1 MQIERNS
8 VWLVTGIDGIKDDTY
23 RVLEYYASND
33 LLILFRLHDGNGLEK
48 PIPVEFS
55 IFLESA
61 KYGKSKTS
69 SYLMPFYQVI
79 SEEEIPPAHRDK
91 RNKRF
96 ELIYDLISNPN
107 FLLDVVLS
115 QRSKI
120 VSSHAKERGVYVQK
134 IYRSLN
140 QYWRYGQEINALLP
154 AYKYCGGSGE
164 PRLCGKAKRGA
175 PIKLSTPSML
185 VPLGMNTTEEDKVK
199 FLLGMKKYG
208 LKGKKI
214 SLSRVYEQMLK
225 EFYPDEL
232 QAAEKENRDPEIPSI
247 RSFRYWIKKLI
258 PEAELIR
265 KQTTV
270 GDFERNRRGLR
281 GAATDHTEVPG
292 SCFELDATVLD
303 IHVVSEFNRNHVLG
317 RPTVYCV
324 VDKESRMIVGLHIS
338 MEYASWR
345 AGRQALVNSFTSKK
359 AYCARFGIAI
369 DESEWPCHHIPQR
382 LLCDRG
388 EFICNKPE
396 ELAVPLIGH
405 LSIAPPYRADL
416 KGIVEHRFQIL
427 NEKLVH
433 ELMGT
438 TRGRHYIRG
447 DRDPRLDAT
456 LTLSEVTKLLIDQV
470 LEHNSSIFDGLAG
483 QTLLLVESGLPPTPL
498 NYWNTHLKRH
508 RHALNKADEADIR
521 ARLLPVELVS
531 MTSKGI
537 RLNDD
542 MYYECDR
549 AEFEDWKVI
558 ARTNGRW
565 KLEARIDQDNASF
578 IYARL
583 HPGEGFTRCTLM
595 TRSSSFEERHRA
607 DVLYFEDWKKV
618 SKKLSKPT
626 SKSIERHNRRKTIT
640 ANARE
645 ELKQEPALKTKT
657 EKKRGIKENRREA
670 IMKARISSDNGVH
683 TGSLDYRSSVDRL
696 TDDKVNSVVSL
707 LKKNRSDNR
716 ET

>member
-1 MQIERNS
+1 MQVERNS
-8 VWLVTGIDGIKDDTY
+8 VWQVTGIDGIRDDTY
-23 RVLEYYASND
+23 RVLEHDANND

-48 PIPVEFS
+48 PVPVEFS

-61 KYGKSKTS
+61 KCGKSKKS
-69 SYLMPFYQVI
+69 GYSIPFYQLV
-79 SEEEIPPAHRDK
+79 SEEDISPAHRDK

-96 ELIYDLISNPN
+96 ELIHDLVSNPE
-107 FLLDVVLS
+107 FLHDVVLS

-120 VSSHAKERGVYVQK
+120 VASHAKGRGVYVQK
-134 IYRSLN
+134 IYRLLN
-140 QYWRYGQEINALLP
+140 QFWRYGQEINALLP
-154 AYKYCGGSGE
+154 AYKHCGGLGK
-164 PRLCGKAKRGA
+164 PRLSGKAKRGA
-175 PIKLSTPSML
+175 PIQLSTPSMV
-185 VPLGMNTTEEDKVK
+185 VPLGMNTTEEDKAK

-208 LKGKKI
+208 LKGKKV
-214 SLSRVYEQMLK
+214 SLSRAYEQMLK
-225 EFYPDEL
+225 EFYADEL
-232 QAAEKENRDPEIPSI
+232 QAAEKENRDPEIPSL

-265 KQTTV
+265 KQTTA
-270 GDFERNRRGLR
+270 GDFNRNRRGLR

-292 SCFELDATVLD
+292 SCFELDATVID
-303 IHVVSEFNRNHVLG
+303 VHIVSEFNRNHVLG
-317 RPTVYCV
+317 RPTVYCL
-324 VDKESRMIVGLHIS
+324 VDKESRMIVGLHVS

-359 AYCARFGIAI
+359 AYCARFGIEI
-369 DESEWPCHHIPQR
+369 EESEWPCHHIPQR

-416 KGIVEHRFQIL
+416 KGIVEQRFQIL

-483 QTLLLVESGLPPTPL
+483 QTPLLVESGLPPTPL
-498 NYWNTHLKRH
+498 NYWNIHLKRH
-508 RHALNKADEADIR
+508 RHALNKADEAEIR

-549 AEFEDWKVI
+549 AEVEDWKVI
-558 ARTNGRW
+558 ARSNGSW

-578 IYARL
+578 IYVRL
-583 HPGEGFTRCTLM
+583 RPSEGFTRCTLM
-595 TRSSSFEERHRA
+595 SRSSNFDERHIA

-618 SKKLSKPT
+618 AKKGFKPT
-626 SKSIERHNRRKTIT
+626 SKSIERHNRRKTII
-640 ANARE
+640 ANATE
-645 ELKQEPALKTKT
+645 ELKKEPALKTKT
-657 EKKRGIKENRREA
+657 EKKFGIKEHRREA
-670 IMKARISSDNGVH
+670 IMEARIASDDSSYTEPSENQ
-683 TGSLDYRSSVDRL
+683 SSVDRL
-696 TDDKVNSVVSL
+696 TADKSNKAVSL
-707 LKKNRSDNR
+707 LKRVRSSNN

>member
-1 MQIERNS
+1 MQVERNS
-8 VWLVTGIDGIKDDTY
+8 VWLVTRVDGIKDGKY
-23 RVLEYYASND
+23 RVLEHYANDD
-33 LLILFRLHDGNGLEK
+33 LLILFRLHDGKGLEK
-48 PIPVEFS
+48 PVPVEYPL
-55 IFLESA
+55 FLESA
-61 KYGKSKTS
+61 KYGNSKTS
-69 SYLMPFYQVI
+69 SYPTPFYQLT
-79 SEEEIPPAHRDK
+79 SEEEISPVHRDK
-91 RNKRF
+91 RNKRL
-96 ELIYDLISNPN
+96 EMIHDLICNPE
-107 FLLDVVLS
+107 FLLDVALN

-120 VSSHAKERGVYVQK
+120 VASHANTRGIYVQK

-140 QYWRYGQEINALLP
+140 QYWRFGQEINALLP
-154 AYKYCGGSGE
+154 AYKHCGGSGK
-164 PRLCGKAKRGA
+164 PRLSGEAKRGA
-175 PIKLSTPSML
+175 PIQLTTPSMMAPSG
-185 VPLGMNTTEEDKVK
+185 VNTKEEDKAL

-208 LKGKKI
+208 LKGKKV

-225 EFYPDEL
+225 EFYADEL
-232 QAAEKENRDPEIPSI
+232 RTAETENREPEIPSL
-247 RSFRYWIKKLI
+247 RSFRYWIKKLV

-303 IHVVSEFNRNHVLG
+303 VHIVSEFNRNHVLG

-324 VDKESRMIVGLHIS
+324 VDKESRMIVGLHVS

-345 AGRQALVNSFTSKK
+345 AGRQALVNTFTSKK
-359 AYCARFGIAI
+359 AYCARFGIEI
-369 DESEWPCHHIPQR
+369 EESEWPCHHIPQR

-405 LSIAPPYRADL
+405 LSIAPPYRAEL
-416 KGIVEHRFQIL
+416 KGIVEHRFHIL

-447 DRDPRLDAT
+447 DRDSRLDAS

-483 QTLLLVESGLPPTPL
+483 QTSLLVESGLSPTPL

-521 ARLLPVELVS
+521 ARLLPVEQVS

-558 ARTNGRW
+558 ARSNGRW

-578 IYARL
+578 IYVRL
-583 HPGEGFTRCTLM
+583 RPSEGFTRCTLM
-595 TRSSSFEERHRA
+595 SRSSSFEERHRA

-618 SKKLSKPT
+618 AKKRSKPT

-640 ANARE
+640 ANAKE
-645 ELKQEPALKTKT
+645 ELKKEPALKAKK
-657 EKKRGIKENRREA
+657 EKILGIKERRREA
-670 IMKARISSDNGVH
+670 IMEARIVSDDSNY
-683 TGSLDYRSSVDRL
+683 TEPSENQSAVDKLAADRAS
-696 TDDKVNSVVSL
+696 KVVSL
-707 LKKNRSDNR
+707 LKRDRSSNS

>member
-1 MQIERNS
+1 MQVERNS
-8 VWLVTGIDGIKDDTY
+8 VWQVTKIDGINNDTY
-23 RVLEYYASND
+23 RVIEHDATND

-48 PIPVEFS
+48 PVPVRFS

-61 KYGKSKTS
+61 KCGNSKRS
-69 SYLMPFYQVI
+69 HYSIPFYQLI
-79 SEEEIPPAHRDK
+79 SEENIPPAHRDK
-91 RNKRF
+91 RNTRF
-96 ELIYDLISNPN
+96 DLIHDLISNPD
-107 FLLDVVLS
+107 FLPDVVLS

-120 VSSHAKERGVYVQK
+120 VASHAKKRGVYVQK
-134 IYRSLN
+134 IYRLLN

-154 AYKYCGGSGE
+154 AYKHCGGSGK
-164 PRLCGKAKRGA
+164 PRLSGKAKRGA
-175 PIKLSTPSML
+175 PIQLSTPSMV
-185 VPLGMNTTEEDKVK
+185 VPLGMNTTEEDKVN

-208 LKGKKI
+208 LKGAKV
-214 SLSRVYEQMLK
+214 SLSRVYDQMLK
-225 EFYPDEL
+225 EFYADEL
-232 QAAEKENRDPEIPSI
+232 RAAENENRGPEIPSL

-281 GAATDHTEVPG
+281 GSATDHTEVPG

-303 IHVVSEFNRNHVLG
+303 VHIVSEFNRNHVLG

-324 VDKESRMIVGLHIS
+324 VDKESRMIVGLHVS

-359 AYCARFGIAI
+359 AYCARFDIEI
-369 DESEWPCHHIPQR
+369 EESEWPCHHIPQR

-396 ELAVPLIGH
+396 KLAVPLIGH
-405 LSIAPPYRADL
+405 LSIAPPYRAEL

-438 TRGRHYIRG
+438 TRGRNYIRG

-456 LTLSEVTKLLIDQV
+456 LTLSEVTKLLIDQI
-470 LEHNSSIFDGLAG
+470 LEHNSYVFDGLAG
-483 QTLLLVESGLPPTPL
+483 QTTLLVESGLSPTPL
-498 NYWNTHLKRH
+498 NYWNIHLKRH
-508 RHALNKADEADIR
+508 RHALNKADEADVR

-542 MYYECDR
+542 MYYECER
-549 AEFEDWKVI
+549 VEFEDWKVI
-558 ARTNGRW
+558 ARSNGRW

-578 IYARL
+578 IYVRL
-583 HPGEGFTRCTLM
+583 RPNEGFTRCSLM
-595 TRSSSFEERHRA
+595 LRSSNFEARHRA

-618 SKKLSKPT
+618 AKISYKPT
-626 SKSIERHNRRKTIT
+626 SKSIDRHNRKKNIT
-640 ANARE
+640 AHARE
-645 ELKQEPALKTKT
+645 ELRKEPALKTKT
-657 EKKRGIKENRREA
+657 EKTLGIKEHRRDA
-670 IMKARISSDNGVH
+670 IMEARRATDDSNYTEPSENQ
-683 TGSLDYRSSVDRL
+683 LSVDRL
-696 TDDKVNSVVSL
+696 ATDRANKVVSL
-707 LKKNRSDNR
+707 LKRARSSNG
-716 ET
+716 EN

>member
-1 MQIERNS
+1 MQVERNS
-8 VWLVTGIDGIKDDTY
+8 VWQVTGVDGIEDGNY
-23 RVLEYYASND
+23 RVLEHYASDN
-33 LLILFRLHDGNGLEK
+33 LLILFRLHDGQSLEK
-48 PIPVEFS
+48 PVPVEYPL
-55 IFLESA
+55 FLESA
-61 KYGKSKTS
+61 KCGNTKAS
-69 SYLMPFYQVI
+69 SYPIPFYQLT
-79 SEEEIPPAHRDK
+79 SEEDISPAHRDK
-91 RNKRF
+91 RKKHF
-96 ELIYDLISNPN
+96 ELIYDLITNPD
-107 FLLDVVLS
+107 FLFDVVLN

-120 VSSHAKERGVYVQK
+120 VARHARERGVYVQK
-134 IYRSLN
+134 IYRLLN

-154 AYKYCGGSGE
+154 AYKHCGGSGKS
-164 PRLCGKAKRGA
+164 RLSGAAKRGA
-175 PIKLSTPSML
+175 PIQLSTPSMATPSG
-185 VPLGMNTTEEDKVK
+185 VNTKEEDKAK

-208 LKGKKI
+208 LKGKKVA
-214 SLSRVYEQMLK
+214 LSRVYEQMLK
-225 EFYPDEL
+225 EFYADEL
-232 QAAEKENRDPEIPSI
+232 RSAEKENREPEIPSL
-247 RSFRYWIKKLI
+247 RSFRYWVKMLV

-265 KQTTV
+265 KQTTA

-303 IHVVSEFNRNHVLG
+303 VHIVSEFNRNHVLG

-324 VDKESRMIVGLHIS
+324 VDKESRMIVGLHVS
-338 MEYASWR
+338 LEYASWR

-359 AYCARFGIAI
+359 EYCARFDIKI
-369 DESEWPCHHIPQR
+369 EESEWPCHHIPQR

-405 LSIAPPYRADL
+405 LSIAPPYRAEL

-438 TRGRHYIRG
+438 TRGRQYIRG

-483 QTLLLVESGLPPTPL
+483 QTSLLVESGLSPTPL
-498 NYWNTHLKRH
+498 NYWNIHLKRH

-521 ARLLPVELVS
+521 ARLLPVEQVS

-542 MYYECDR
+542 MYYGCER

-558 ARTNGRW
+558 ARSNGRW

-578 IYARL
+578 IYVRL
-583 HPGEGFTRCTLM
+583 RPNEGFTRCTLM
-595 TRSSSFEERHRA
+595 PRSSSFEKRHRA

-618 SKKLSKPT
+618 VRKNSRPT

-640 ANARE
+640 TNARE
-645 ELKQEPALKTKT
+645 EQKKEPVLKTKA
-657 EKKRGIKENRREA
+657 EKTQGIKERRREA
-670 IMKARISSDNGVH
+670 IMEARFSSEDSNYSEPSESQPSVDDLTVDRIS
-683 TGSLDYRSSVDRL
+683 
-696 TDDKVNSVVSL
+696 KVLSL
-707 LKKNRSDNR
+707 LKRDRSTNS